1 MRVKRGTTTHRR
13 HKKILKSVKGYI
25 RARRSSFRKAK
36 EAWIKAGQYSYRDR
50 KNRKRDF
57 RQLWNIR
64 INAEARHNNLNYSKL
79 IYGIKNANIKLNRKS
94 LSYLALEE
102 PQAFSELTKLITE
115 QKNKD

>member
-1 MRVKRGTTTHRR
+1 MRVKRGITTHRR

-57 RQLWNIR
+57 RQLWNVR
-64 INAEARHNNLNYSKL
+64 INAGARQNELKYSTL
-79 IYGIKNANIKLNRKS
+79 IAGMKNANVKLNRKS

-102 PQAFSELTKLITE
+102 PQAFSELTKLIVSL
-115 QKNKD
+115 KK